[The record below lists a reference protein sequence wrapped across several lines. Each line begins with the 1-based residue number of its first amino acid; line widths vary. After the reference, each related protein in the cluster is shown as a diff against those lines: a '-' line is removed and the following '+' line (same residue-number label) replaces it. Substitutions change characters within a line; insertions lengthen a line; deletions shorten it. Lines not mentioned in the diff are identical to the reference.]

1 MSTAPTTSHD
11 TGPHTPTR
19 GLHREAQQP
28 VTQQEGNAAQR
39 LRTTFVPVRLA
50 FTWLG
55 VRKTLAP
62 EQRTT
67 VIQRSP
73 CGSATNSCSPIPW
86 ASGETSRATR
96 NRSRRLYCTIRNSS
110 SLFADDYVQVLIQP
124 ANGPV
129 VSLAVNAAG
138 TVHVVPENATVTTAV
153 TQSDRGWTVEA
164 AMPFR
169 DMGRPVPVK
178 GTTWRTNFVRA
189 RRGSGFE
196 MSSWSRVEEALA
208 DDRAFGECRF

>member
-1 MSTAPTTSHD
+1 
-11 TGPHTPTR
+11 
-19 GLHREAQQP
+19 
-28 VTQQEGNAAQR
+28 
-39 LRTTFVPVRLA
+39 
-50 FTWLG
+50 
-55 VRKTLAP
+55 
-62 EQRTT
+62 
-67 VIQRSP
+67 
-73 CGSATNSCSPIPW
+73 
-86 ASGETSRATR
+86 
-96 NRSRRLYCTIRNSS
+96 LYCTIRNSS